1 MVYAGDGRRDDAKM
15 ARTLGNLSAHTPSP
29 GSPGSPAATPPVAPP
44 ALRASRPGWRDP
56 RLWLGVAIVAGCV
69 VAGARVLDSADDTIA
84 VWAVGADEGSGAVLT
99 RADLVAHRVRFG
111 SAVDLAGYYRADA
124 ALPDRLELVRGVGR
138 GELLPRSAVGTGA
151 ASGTV
156 QVPLAVD
163 PAQVPPGVG
172 TGSVVDVYVVGS
184 PGGSDAVDGT
194 GAGPAAPALD
204 AVTVVAAPRP
214 DEVFGSAE
222 TKRQLTIAVPE
233 KQAQAFFGLLAGAD
247 DPALTVVL
255 RP

>member
-1 MVYAGDGRRDDAKM
+1 
-15 ARTLGNLSAHTPSP
+15 
-29 GSPGSPAATPPVAPP
+29 
-44 ALRASRPGWRDP
+44 
-56 RLWLGVAIVAGCV
+56 VAGCV
-69 VAGARVLDSADDTIA
+69 VAGARVVGSADDTVA
-84 VWAVGADEGSGAVLT
+84 VWAVRADEGSGAVLT

-111 SAVDLAGYYRADA
+111 SDGDLAGYYRADD

-138 GELLPRSAVGTGA
+138 GELLPRSAVGTAA

-163 PAQVPPGVG
+163 PAQVPPAVAA
-172 TGSVVDVYVVGS
+172 GSVVDVYVVGAPADAAS
-184 PGGSDAVDGT
+184 GAASGGMSHAVS
-194 GAGPAAPALD
+194 GAVSPALD

-214 DEVFGSAE
+214 HEVFGGSQSR
-222 TKRQLTIAVPE
+222 RQLTVAVPE
-233 KQAQAFFGLLAGAD
+233 KQAQAFFGLLAQGD